1 MTVRI
6 KSIDVI
12 NTAPEGIN
20 LTVVKVITTE
30 PGLFGL
36 GCATFSYRHELVE
49 KLIKDYMEPLLIGRD
64 VSRIE
69 ELWQLMHQN
78 AYWRN
83 GGVENNAI
91 SGIDMALW
99 DIKGKIANMP
109 CYVLL
114 GGKVRE
120 GIRVYRHADGENID
134 DVLDKIDSIVEEGV
148 NVVRVQLGGYG
159 QSNISE
165 QNHVKVNNAPKGIYI
180 DSKSY
185 MDNTLKLFEKV
196 NEKYGN
202 KIELIHDVHGRV
214 SVQDV
219 IRFSKSLEKYNVFY
233 LEDALTLDDIG
244 WSKNLRDK
252 TSLPIA
258 IGELFNNPMEYKE
271 LISNR
276 LIDYIRVH
284 ISQIGGVSSAKKLQV
299 FSEYY
304 GVKTAWHGPGD
315 MSPIGH
321 AANVHIGLSSTNFG
335 IQEWS
340 GTEPPNNVIQEI
352 DTHNG
357 VLKEVF
363 KGMPV
368 LENGYVYANDKPG
381 WGIEIDEKLAK
392 KFPCK
397 KEVVTWTQTRKY
409 DGSLQRP

>member
-1 MTVRI
+1 MTVKI
-6 KSIDVI
+6 HSIDVI

-20 LTVVKVITTE
+20 LTVVKINTTQA
-30 PGLFGL
+30 GLYGF
-36 GCATFSYRHELVE
+36 GCATFAYRHELVE
-49 KLIKDYMEPLLIGRD
+49 KLVKDYLEPLLVGRD

-69 ELWQLMHQN
+69 EIWQLMHQN

-83 GGVENNAI
+83 GGIENNAI

-109 CYVLL
+109 CYELF
-114 GGKVRE
+114 GGKIRE
-120 GIRVYRHADGENID
+120 GVRVYRHADGENIEK
-134 DVLDKIDSIVEEGV
+134 VLEKIDSIVSQGV
-148 NVVRVQLGGYG
+148 NVVRVQFGGYG
-159 QSNISE
+159 QSNLSE
-165 QNHVKVNNAPKGIYI
+165 KNLGKVKNPPQGIYI
-180 DSKSY
+180 DPNLY
-185 MDNTLKLFEKV
+185 MENTLELFERV

-202 KIELIHDVHGRV
+202 SIQLIHDVHGRI
-214 SVQDV
+214 SVQEA
-219 IRFSKSLEKYNVFY
+219 IKFAKKLEKYNIFY

-244 WSKNLRDK
+244 WAKNLREK

-258 IGELFNNPMEYKE
+258 IGELFNNPSEYKDM
-271 LISNR
+271 ISSR

-284 ISQIGGVSSAKKLQV
+284 ISQIGGVSPARKLQI
-299 FSEYY
+299 FSEAY

-321 AANVHIGLSSTNFG
+321 AANIHLGLTSTNFG

-340 GTEPPNNVIQEI
+340 GTEPPNNVIQKI
-352 DTHNG
+352 DTHDG
-357 VLKEVF
+357 ILEEVF

-397 KEVVTWTQTRKY
+397 KEVVTWTQTRKF